1 MGMVFGNGWEGR
13 VVEGRF
19 PLLEWLEGAGTSCS
33 FLTVLQGL
41 QEAVIQL
48 NLAGGV
54 EADAFIAQ
62 WTFAMTLSHPH
73 LAKVLAAGRCV
84 IDHSDLVYIVTE
96 RPYATLSK
104 MIEDRRLKADP
115 AKEIFNPVLDA
126 LSYLHKN
133 GVVHGF
139 VNPSNIQLADLKPK
153 LAMTDLLVAGPAK
166 RSVPGT
172 GKYDAPEL
180 QHGVVT
186 AAADVWSVGMTIW
199 EAMTGVPLSWDSSR
213 NEDPTVTE
221 ALPCP
226 FREIVQNCLRVDPLR
241 RCTIES
247 VLERLDASKCI
258 SLSENSI
265 PVSESP
271 VTAKADIPV
280 PAATPAPA
288 SQIPI
293 KDAPAKL
300 PSRIE
305 EIDAEETTEPALFSK
320 SLTHFEETPLHRF
333 RVIPYVVV
341 LLAVIAIVSFLLVRK
356 YQMMNAP
363 AATANQSAPAVTPP
377 VPQQQAAAPAPAPA
391 PPVANQTEPDA
402 SQPQTET
409 QPADAPAAETQSAP
423 SVSEPAPKQPEPS
436 GASHAP
442 VAENADGEVSK
453 RVLPAVSPGALSGM
467 RRPVEVL
474 IRVSVNE
481 EGRVADVSY
490 VSPGPGNYFARLAQR
505 TALSWEFTPPM
516 RNGGPRRSVWML
528 RFYFEREKTEVTAT
542 EEKQ

>member
-1 MGMVFGNGWEGR
+1 
-13 VVEGRF
+13 
-19 PLLEWLEGAGTSCS
+19 LEGSEKSCS
-33 FLTVLQGL
+33 FLTVLQGM
-41 QEAVIQL
+41 QEALIQL

-54 EADAFIAQ
+54 EADAFIGQ
-62 WTFAMTLSHPH
+62 WTFAMSLSHPH
-73 LAKVLAAGRCV
+73 LAKVFAAGRCV
-84 IDHSDLVYIVTE
+84 IDGRDLVYVVTE

-115 AKEIFNPVLDA
+115 AREFFNPVLDA

-133 GVVHGF
+133 SVVHGF

-153 LAMTDLLVAGPAK
+153 LAMTDLLVAGSAK
-166 RSVPGT
+166 RSIPGT

-186 AAADVWSVGMTIW
+186 AAADVWSVGMTMW
-199 EAMTGVPLSWDSSR
+199 EAMTGTPLSWDSSR

-226 FREIVQNCLRVDPLR
+226 FRQIVQDCLRVDPLR

-247 VLERLDASKCI
+247 VLERLDTSK
-258 SLSENSI
+258 SI
-265 PVSESP
+265 PLADSVSPIP
-271 VTAKADIPV
+271 VKMDIPV

-288 SQIPI
+288 SEIPI
-293 KDAPAKL
+293 KDAPTKL
-300 PSRIE
+300 RSRIE
-305 EIDAEETTEPALFSK
+305 EIDAEETTEPVLFSK

-333 RVIPYVVV
+333 RVIPYAIV

-356 YQMMNAP
+356 YQKMNTP
-363 AATANQSAPAVTPP
+363 PATANQSAPAISPP
-377 VPQQQAAAPAPAPA
+377 VPQQQPAAPTPAPAPA
-391 PPVANQTEPDA
+391 PPVASQTEPDT
-402 SQPQTET
+402 SQPASET
-409 QPADAPAAETQSAP
+409 QPTDSSPAETQSAP
-423 SVSEPAPKQPEPS
+423 TVSEPAPQPSEPS
-436 GASHAP
+436 VPHHAR
-442 VAENADGEVSK
+442 VVENADGEVAR

-481 EGRVADVSY
+481 EGRVADASY

-516 RNGGPRRSVWML
+516 RNGDPRRSVWML

>member
-33 FLTVLQGL
+33 FLTVLQGM

-48 NLAGGV
+48 TLAGSA

-62 WTFAMTLSHPH
+62 GNFAMTLSHPH
-73 LAKVLAAGRCV
+73 LAKVFAAGRCV
-84 IDHSDLVYIVTE
+84 IDGRDLVYVVTE

-115 AKEIFNPVLDA
+115 AREFFNPVLDA

-133 GVVHGF
+133 SVVHGF

-153 LAMTDLLVAGPAK
+153 LAMTDLLVAGSAK

-186 AAADVWSVGMTIW
+186 AAADMWSVGMTIW
-199 EAMTGVPLSWDSSR
+199 EAMIGTPLSWDSSR
-213 NEDPTVTE
+213 NQDPVVTE

-226 FREIVQNCLRVDPLR
+226 FREIVRDCLRVDPLR

-247 VLERLDASKCI
+247 VLERLDTSKTI
-258 SLSENSI
+258 SVSDNPI
-265 PVSESP
+265 PVKLE
-271 VTAKADIPV
+271 IPV

-305 EIDAEETTEPALFSK
+305 EIDAEETTPALFSK

-333 RVIPYVVV
+333 RVIPYVFV

-363 AATANQSAPAVTPP
+363 PASANQSAPAITPP
-377 VPQQQAAAPAPAPA
+377 VPQQQTAAPTPAPA
-391 PPVANQTEPDA
+391 PPVANQTEPDT
-402 SQPQTET
+402 SQPASET
-409 QPADAPAAETQSAP
+409 QPADAPPAETQSAP

-436 GASHAP
+436 AARHAR
-442 VAENADGEVSK
+442 VVENADGEVAK
-453 RVLPAVSPGALSGM
+453 RVLPGVSPGALSGM

-481 EGRVADVSY
+481 EGRVVDASY

-516 RNGGPRRSVWML
+516 RSGDPRRSVWML